1 MKFLWSLPPSNLGI
15 DLSEDWFLDPDSCP
29 VLGRDEQVTEREED
43 KEGNNNCVSV
53 WRENVKSYISIQA
66 NLYGEG

>member
-1 MKFLWSLPPSNLGI
+1 MKVLWSLSPSNLGI

-29 VLGRDEQVTEREED
+29 VLSKDEQVTGGEED
-43 KEGNNNCVSV
+43 EEGRKNCFRFWS
-53 WRENVKSYISIQA
+53 ENVKSYISIQA